1 MDIASPSGIGAVF
14 FVLAVLT
21 LVGMYVG
28 QPFMQRRS
36 RRAMQEDHEYS
47 SLMAEYEQTVNAL
60 QELEFDNLLGKIPL
74 EDYPRQRA
82 ALLGR
87 GADLL
92 RRLDEFSA
100 DNQAGKDAQE
110 RLEAAVAARR
120 ADASATGPTP
130 AFSDEDLEA
139 RIAARR
145 KARSA
150 TQRHKEKAGGFCPK
164 CGKPILVSDR
174 FCPACGKAV
183 N

>member
-1 MDIASPSGIGAVF
+1 VDIGAIF
-14 FVLAVLT
+14 FALAVLT
-21 LVGMYVG
+21 LVGMYVS
-28 QPFMQRRS
+28 QPFMQRHS
-36 RRAMQEDHEYS
+36 RRARQEDHAYS
-47 SLMAEYEQTVNAL
+47 ALMAEYEQTVNAL

-74 EDYPRQRA
+74 DDYPRQRA
-82 ALLGR
+82 ALLVR

-92 RRLDEFSA
+92 RRLDEFTA
-100 DNQAGKDAQE
+100 ENQAGKDAQA

-120 ADASATGPTP
+120 ADASATEP
-130 AFSDEDLEA
+130 APGFSDEDLEA

-145 KARSA
+145 KA
-150 TQRHKEKAGGFCPK
+150 HKEKAGGFCPK

>member
-1 MDIASPSGIGAVF
+1 MEIGAIF

-21 LVGMYVG
+21 LVGIYVG
-28 QPFMQRRS
+28 QPFLQPRS
-36 RRAMQEDHEYS
+36 RRTMLEDHAYS
-47 SLMAEYEQTVNAL
+47 ALMAEYEQTINAL
-60 QELEFDNLLGKIPL
+60 QELDFDNLLGKIPPD
-74 EDYPRQRA
+74 DYPRQRA
-82 ALLGR
+82 ALLTR
-87 GADLL
+87 GAGLL
-92 RRLDEFSA
+92 RRLDKFAAE
-100 DNQAGKDAQE
+100 NQAGKDAQV

-120 ADASATGPTP
+120 ADASVSESTP

-150 TQRHKEKAGGFCPK
+150 MQGYKEKAAGFCPK

>member
-1 MDIASPSGIGAVF
+1 MEIASPSGIGAIF

-36 RRAMQEDHEYS
+36 RRATQEDHEYS

-60 QELEFDNLLGKIPL
+60 QELEFDNLLGKIPA

-82 ALLGR
+82 ALLGW

-120 ADASATGPTP
+120 ADASDPGTTAGLN
-130 AFSDEDLEA
+130 DEDLEA

-145 KARSA
+145 KA
-150 TQRHKEKAGGFCPK
+150 HKEKAGGFCPK